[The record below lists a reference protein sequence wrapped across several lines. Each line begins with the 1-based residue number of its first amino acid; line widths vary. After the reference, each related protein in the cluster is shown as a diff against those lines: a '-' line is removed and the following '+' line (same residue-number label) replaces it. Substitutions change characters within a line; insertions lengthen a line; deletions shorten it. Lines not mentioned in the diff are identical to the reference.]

1 MRETERESI
10 QVESAIV
17 LEQPLDVQTGAEN
30 IGNKEKIL
38 RAAIDLFSQRGYSGV
53 SVREIAAVVGIKA
66 ASIYNHYS
74 GKEGILDEIVVLF
87 RQLLHERVYPAFER
101 DEMQDVETFIN
112 RITQAN
118 DAFFSVPLHAQ
129 IGSIVFREQFHN
141 EGVRRMLLEELIVSP
156 RRAIAGYFEE
166 LMRNGKMRRMDP
178 VFAAKEYHAFYVY
191 RFYENSLSQTFGE
204 TDLEASEREH
214 AGHVRMFLDS
224 YSCD

>member
-1 MRETERESI
+1 MV
-10 QVESAIV
+10 VE
-17 LEQPLDVQTGAEN
+17 QTLDVQTGAEN

-38 RAAIDLFSQRGYSGV
+38 RAAIDLFSQKGYSGV
-53 SVREIAAVVGIKA
+53 SVREIAAAVGIKA

-74 GKEGILDEIVVLF
+74 GKEGILDDIVALF
-87 RQLLHERVYPAFER
+87 RQLLHEQVYPAFER
-101 DEMQDVETFIN
+101 DELPDVEAFIK

-129 IGSIVFREQFHN
+129 IGGIVFREQFHN

-156 RRAIAGYFEE
+156 RREIAGFFEE
-166 LMRNGKMRRMDP
+166 LMRNGKMRKVDP

-214 AGHVRMFLDS
+214 AGHVRMFLDC
-224 YSCD
+224 YSCE

>member
-1 MRETERESI
+1 MRKTRQESI
-10 QVESAIV
+10 QEEPVKV
-17 LEQPLDVQTGAEN
+17 TEQPLDAQAEAEN

-38 RAAIDLFSQRGYSGV
+38 RIAIELFSKKGYSGV
-53 SVREIAAVVGIKA
+53 SVREIAAAVGIKA

-74 GKEGILDEIVVLF
+74 GKEGILDEIVAQF
-87 RQLLHERVYPAFER
+87 RQLLHDRVYPAFDRE
-101 DEMQDVETFIN
+101 EMPDVETFIN

-129 IGSIVFREQFHN
+129 IGGIVFREQFHN
-141 EGVRRMLLEELIVSP
+141 EGVRRMLLEELIISP

-166 LMRNGKMRRMDP
+166 LMNNGKMRRMDP
-178 VFAAKEYHAFYVY
+178 VFAAKEYHAFYIY

-224 YSCD
+224 FSCE